1 MMNHSEAMNTEE
13 PILKKQKVVPW
24 KKNKVV
30 QQEMTFHEQKLD
42 ISHTSVDIEINK
54 CE

>member
-13 PILKKQKVVPW
+13 PILKKRGW
-24 KKNKVV
+24 YLEKNKVV
-30 QQEMTFHEQKLD
+30 QQEMTFQEQKLD
-42 ISHTSVDIEINK
+42 ISHTSVDIKVNK

>member
-13 PILKKQKVVPW
+13 PILKKQKVV
-24 KKNKVV
+24 
-30 QQEMTFHEQKLD
+30 QQEMTFQEQKLD